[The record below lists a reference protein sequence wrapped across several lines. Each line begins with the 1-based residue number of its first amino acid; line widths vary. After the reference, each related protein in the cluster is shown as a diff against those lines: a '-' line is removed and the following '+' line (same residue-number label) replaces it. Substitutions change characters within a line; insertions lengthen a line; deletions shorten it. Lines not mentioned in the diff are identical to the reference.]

1 MTALLGRTI
10 FISHVS
16 PHILIGGETGSGKTV
31 LFKVILLQMILQGD
45 IVYIADFKGG
55 VDFGYSWRESA
66 HLITTEKAVL
76 AVCEFLAG
84 ELEKRKELF
93 CKEGAV
99 NIEEYRSKTK
109 DYLPRYVFACDE
121 LAALF
126 TTKGATKERKELLAQ
141 IENYITLFATQGRA
155 FGLTVILCAQRPDSD
170 VLPGQIKSN
179 MTVRIC
185 GRSNATLSTIIIGD
199 GRASE
204 QIPHNARG
212 RFLMEDGTLFQGY
225 YLNESSDS

>member
-1 MTALLGRTI
+1 MPLKSSLGKNTYTTFNDDSVVHLGQGLLGPVSI
-10 FISHVS
+10 DLDVS

-76 AVCEFLAG
+76 DVCEFLAG

-126 TTKGATKERKELLAQ
+126 TTRGATKERKELLAQ
-141 IENYITLFATQGRA
+141 IENYITLFCYSGACFWFDRYP
-155 FGLTVILCAQRPDSD
+155 LRP
-170 VLPGQIKSN
+170 
-179 MTVRIC
+179 
-185 GRSNATLSTIIIGD
+185 
-199 GRASE
+199 AS
-204 QIPHNARG
+204 
-212 RFLMEDGTLFQGY
+212 
-225 YLNESSDS
+225 